1 MKFVQIEV
9 TDEPKSFADVK
20 FTKEDY
26 LAAKKTGRVTV
37 PMVTALQNVRL
48 SHGLYRIVSDAK
60 QVEVILKGLPSVSEM
75 DGPAL
80 YAEMASHG
88 KPPQK
93 KMNMATAREFV
104 EKLREKAAAMIV
116 DEDE

>member
-26 LAAKKTGRVTV
+26 LAAKKAGRVTV

-48 SHGLYRIVSDAK
+48 SHGLYRIVNVAPEVQVKSD
-60 QVEVILKGLPSVSEM
+60 VNPDEM
-75 DGPAL
+75 TNQELAQTMT
-80 YAEMASHG
+80 AFG
-88 KPPQK
+88 KPPRK
-93 KMNMATAREFV
+93 KMARATAVAFV
-104 EKLREKAAAMIV
+104 KKLMEEAAAMIG